1 MCSENIQFVSEKTH
15 SLRHPDTVRAWHGR
29 EPRPPASDRF
39 NLHVCGRLC
48 LFGEHSDW
56 AAEHGIHQGHCLV
69 VGTDQGI
76 VAAVQ
81 RADEFIVSTPV
92 PNHNGQCS
100 TRTRKITCRW
110 DAEALLSAATDETEF
125 FRYTTGVAYH
135 VFAHPKVTGGVSI
148 KITSMDLPVK
158 KGVSSSAAVCVLVAR
173 AFDKVYGLGLYNK
186 ELMELAY
193 IGERLTG
200 SRCGRMDQVC
210 VYGKTP
216 VLLQFRK
223 SCPVRIEPVFPKRR
237 IHMFFVDLAGTKD
250 TVRILSDLQRSY
262 PNSDDLQLALGER
275 NEAIVRAAY
284 QALGEGD
291 DEVFGRLMT
300 EAQQNFDALVAPH
313 SAEELRSPLLH
324 RLLRFRDIAEHVYGG
339 KGVGSQGDGTAQFVA
354 RSAGDREAA
363 MKKIQNSF
371 PKMRCYPLEIG

>member
-1 MCSENIQFVSEKTH
+1 M
-15 SLRHPDTVRAWHGR
+15 
-29 EPRPPASDRF
+29 
-39 NLHVCGRLC
+39 
-48 LFGEHSDW
+48 
-56 AAEHGIHQGHCLV
+56 
-69 VGTDQGI
+69 
-76 VAAVQ
+76 AAVQ
-81 RADEFIVSTPV
+81 RAEEFVVSTPV
-92 PNHNGQCS
+92 PNHNGQCAA
-100 TRTRKITCRW
+100 RTRKITCRW

-125 FRYTTGVAYH
+125 FRYTAGVAYH
-135 VFAHPKVTGGVSI
+135 VFAYPKVTGGVSI

-193 IGERLTG
+193 VGERLTG

-262 PNSDDLQLALGER
+262 PDNDDLQLALGER

-284 QALGEGD
+284 QALNEGD
-291 DEVFGRLMT
+291 AEIFGKLMT
-300 EAQQNFDALVAPH
+300 QAQQNFDALVAPH
-313 SAEELRSPLLH
+313 SAEQLRSPLLH

-354 RSAGDREAA
+354 RSAADREAA
-363 MKKIQNSF
+363 MRKIQNSF
-371 PKMRCYPLEIG
+371 PTMRCYPLEIG